1 MTAAKVD
8 TGIVDFSYMVPF
20 MFAKDA
26 PAVIL
31 KRGLLEKIEVRQN
44 DAKLSA
50 IKLTF
55 NNGQVEQKSPVFG
68 KRLLMDKTIEF
79 TSSIRKVVFT
89 FNTCVT

>member
-1 MTAAKVD
+1 MTTAKDD
-8 TGIVDFSYMVPF
+8 TGLIDFSYMVPYI
-20 MFAKDA
+20 FAKDA

-31 KRGLLEKIEVRQN
+31 KRGLLEKIEVRCN

-68 KRLLMDKTIEF
+68 KR
-79 TSSIRKVVFT
+79 
-89 FNTCVT
+89 